1 MGKIK
6 MNCNWL
12 QSVGSVVD
20 KNSKKVY
27 YTRKEEVI

>member
-12 QSVGSVVD
+12 QSVDSVVD